1 MLDLLI
7 LLINSLL
14 IAFLASHIFYVFI
27 KLIHA
32 TGIDKSQLL
41 KITKI
46 IKHSI
51 FFSSYHHVSIK
62 SIAELQI
69 LRKRG
74 KMSFYIY
81 YRDTTI
87 KSGVVC

>member
-46 IKHSI
+46 MKKQC
-51 FFSSYHHVSIK
+51 FLFYHHVSIK
-62 SIAELQI
+62 FIAEI
-69 LRKRG
+69 
-74 KMSFYIY
+74 
-81 YRDTTI
+81 
-87 KSGVVC
+87 